1 MHVVRDEPLDRG
13 TPDEI
18 RRREGE
24 RLLAA
29 LDGWTA
35 IAFDRGGR
43 AIDSEALAELVG
55 RLEEEPPQ
63 RTAFVIGGAEGIDG
77 PVLARARERLSLG
90 AITLPHQLA
99 RVVAAEQLYR
109 ALAIRAG
116 LPYHR

>member
-1 MHVVRDEPLDRG
+1 MVKDEPLDRG

-29 LDGWTA
+29 LGGWTV
-35 IAFDRGGR
+35 IALDRTGR
-43 AIDSEALAELVG
+43 AIDSEGLADLVG

-63 RTAFVIGGAEGIDG
+63 RTAFVIGGAEGLDG
-77 PVLARARERLSLG
+77 PVLERARERLSLG